1 MVNPKLIPSKST
13 NCAGRELDSC
23 LVISRA
29 SNALV
34 LGNFNF
40 HKKEL
45 SEPANLANE
54 SYRDRYISNLTL
66 TKVAMTNCSFTNST
80 FENVAFLGCWLKCCD
95 FINCTFIECE
105 FDNAYA
111 YEGGLELNRTHMELA
126 SCDFTNSKFKD
137 CYFTARDTPLPTVSA
152 GSRDRSPT
160 SIFRNIFVI
169 SGENPADC
177 LHGV

>member
-1 MVNPKLIPSKST
+1 MVNSKLIPSKAT
-13 NCAGRELDSC
+13 NCSGRELDSC

-45 SEPANLANE
+45 KEPANLANE
-54 SYRDRYISNLTL
+54 RYLDRHISNLTL
-66 TKVAMTNCSFTNST
+66 TKVAMTSCSFTNST
-80 FENVAFLGCWLKCCD
+80 FENVSFLGCWLKCCD

-105 FDNAYA
+105 FDNAYD
-111 YEGGLELNRTHMELA
+111 YKGGLELDRTKMTLI

-137 CYFTARDTPLPTVSA
+137 CYFTAHDLPLPTVSTD
-152 GSRDRSPT
+152 SPSRSPN
-160 SIFRNIFVI
+160 SIFRNVFVI
-169 SGENPADC
+169 SGENLVD
-177 LHGV
+177 GVYVV